1 MARGFWAAS
10 TMVGFACAVAA
21 LVSFGS
27 APAAAQ
33 SNDKPSKDQAVRL
46 VFQRFDGNGD
56 GKITNAE
63 FMKVGEQD
71 FLAFDANKDGSVSK
85 KEFLDPKP
93 HHLANVSAGDLAEA
107 EKIWAQQF
115 DALDTDKN
123 GVLSEAEH
131 QKAGKRSF
139 AHMDANKD
147 GVITLAEMSA
157 VAK

>member
-10 TMVGFACAVAA
+10 TMIGFACAVAA

-71 FLAFDANKDGSVSK
+71 FLAFDA
-85 KEFLDPKP
+85 
-93 HHLANVSAGDLAEA
+93 
-107 EKIWAQQF
+107 
-115 DALDTDKN
+115 LDTDKN

>member
-1 MARGFWAAS
+1 MTRGFWPAS
-10 TMVGFACAVAA
+10 TAVGFAGAVAA
-21 LVSFGS
+21 FVALGA

-33 SNDKPSKDQAVRL
+33 SKDEAVRL
-46 VFQRFDGNGD
+46 VFQRFDSDGD
-56 GKITNAE
+56 GKITEAE
-63 FMKVGEQD
+63 FMQVGEQD

-93 HHLANVSAGDLAEA
+93 HKLTNVSAADLAQA
-107 EKIWAQQF
+107 KKIWAQQF
-115 DALDTDKN
+115 DQLDTDKN

-147 GVITLAEMSA
+147 GAITLAEMNA

>member
-1 MARGFWAAS
+1 MARGFWPAS
-10 TMVGFACAVAA
+10 TAVGFAGAVAA
-21 LVSFGS
+21 LVSFAS
-27 APAAAQ
+27 APVAAQ
-33 SNDKPSKDQAVRL
+33 SKDQAVRL

-56 GKITNAE
+56 GKITDAE

-71 FLAFDANKDGSVSK
+71 FLAFDANKNGSVSK

-93 HHLANVSAGDLAEA
+93 HNLANVSAGDLDQAK
-107 EKIWAQQF
+107 KIWAQQF
-115 DALDTDKN
+115 DLLDTDKN

-147 GVITLAEMSA
+147 GAITLAEMNA

>member
-10 TMVGFACAVAA
+10 TAVGFACAVAA

-27 APAAAQ
+27 APAAQ
-33 SNDKPSKDQAVRL
+33 SNDKDQAVQL
-46 VFQRFDGNGD
+46 VFQRFDANGD
-56 GKITNAE
+56 GKITNAD
-63 FMKVGEQD
+63 FMKIGDQD

-93 HHLANVSAGDLAEA
+93 HHLVNVSAADLAEA
-107 EKIWAQQF
+107 VKIWTRQF
-115 DALDTDKN
+115 DQLDTDKN

-147 GVITLAEMSA
+147 GAITLAEMKA